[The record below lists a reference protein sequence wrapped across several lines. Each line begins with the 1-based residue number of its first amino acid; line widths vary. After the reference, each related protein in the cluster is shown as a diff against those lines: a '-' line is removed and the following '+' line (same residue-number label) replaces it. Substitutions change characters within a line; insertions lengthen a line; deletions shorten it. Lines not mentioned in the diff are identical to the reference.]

1 MLKMEDVTVQF
12 GGLTAVSNFSMEVK
26 EGEIHSL
33 IGPNGAGKTTV
44 MNCISGFQKFK
55 GEIYFRGEKL
65 SPLPPYKRAEIGIA
79 RTFQNLELFN
89 SMTVKENLLLGMH
102 SREKK
107 NFLSDIVVAKETKIT
122 EDVLKIADLL
132 GITRFLDAY
141 VAFLPYGLKKV
152 VEIGRALASNPKLIM
167 LDEPAAGLTFEEKE
181 NLKKIIGVIRKN
193 GITILL
199 IEHDMSL
206 VMDISDIVTVM
217 SSGKKI
223 AEGIPEDISK
233 NKLVIDVY
241 LGESKDAVA

>member
-1 MLKMEDVTVQF
+1 MLKLKDVTVQF
-12 GGLTAVSNFSMEVK
+12 GGLIAVSDFSLMVR

-44 MNCISGFQKFK
+44 MNCVSGFQKFN
-55 GEIYFRGEKL
+55 GEIYFGGEKL
-65 SPLPPYKRAEIGIA
+65 SSLPPHRRAGIGIA

-107 NFLSDIVVAKETKIT
+107 NFLSDIFVPKETKIT
-122 EDVLKIADLL
+122 EDILKISGLL
-132 GITRFLDAY
+132 GITQFLDTY
-141 VAFLPYGLKKV
+141 VFFLPYGVKKI
-152 VEIGRALASNPKLIM
+152 VEIGRALTSSPELIM

-181 NLKKIIGVIRKN
+181 NLKKIIKKIKEN
-193 GITILL
+193 GTTILL

-217 SSGKKI
+217 SFGKKI
-223 AEGIPEDISK
+223 AAGIPEDISK
-233 NKLVIDVY
+233 NNLVIDVY
-241 LGESKDAVA
+241 LGESKDAAA